1 PSAPGSMLQYAGWVP
16 PPPPPAVVGQKGDFV
31 TSGEFPQNVVRAD
44 LAAGVHRN
52 QLARFDPQDFHCL
65 FPHKYSLE
73 AVETAEIPYTA
84 LFIRNLK
91 ILCLARAPSPTIPCA
106 NGTGMAANK
115 RRGNVPPPASRN
127 SSRASIRR
135 PLRIKQRARAR
146 YSAFSAP

>member
-1 PSAPGSMLQYAGWVP
+1 EVPSHAGRVGLCGVYPLGPGRSCTLPALVALT
-16 PPPPPAVVGQKGDFV
+16 PPPAVVGQKGDFV

-73 AVETAEIPYTA
+73 AVETAEIPYTP

-91 ILCLARAPSPTIPCA
+91 ILCLPRAT
-106 NGTGMAANK
+106 N
-115 RRGNVPPPASRN
+115 PA
-127 SSRASIRR
+127 
-135 PLRIKQRARAR
+135 L
-146 YSAFSAP
+146 